1 MLWFAGL
8 LLGPVTCPFTPL
20 ASQCVWELQ
29 YVTKDINSTLPLYL
43 KHSPLPGNQSFSLSI
58 KKLPSRKVQ
67 RKKKNRKEA
76 TAVSSERKEQGGAT
90 PRAPCG
96 PSLLWSCPWLG
107 CVRKPRRMP
116 LLGTVNHCTCAQAV
130 HTSASWPAPLTCP
143 STLAKTHTP
152 RKPRRFP
159 LCLRPPFL
167 FLWFY
172 MFANWLDLLS
182 FPRCVKRVPFLVE
195 QRELK
200 ARKEKKALFQ
210 SPHHTTGLYLGNIAL
225 SRWKCL
231 KL

>member
-8 LLGPVTCPFTPL
+8 LLGPVTCPFIPW

-29 YVTKDINSTLPLYL
+29 YVTKDINSTLPLYF
-43 KHSPLPGNQSFSLSI
+43 KHSPFPGNHHFHF
-58 KKLPSRKVQ
+58 PSRSSRPGKC
-67 RKKKNRKEA
+67 RGKKRIGKKPLLFPMKGR
-76 TAVSSERKEQGGAT
+76 EQGGAT
-90 PRAPCG
+90 LQAPCG
-96 PSLLWSCPWLG
+96 LWLLWSFPWLG
-107 CVRKPRRMP
+107 WVRKPRRMP

-159 LCLRPPFL
+159 LCLRAPFL

-182 FPRCVKRVPFLVE
+182 FPRCVKGFHF
-195 QRELK
+195 ELSK
-200 ARKEKKALFQ
+200 ENLKQGRRRKHFSNPLIK
-210 SPHHTTGLYLGNIAL
+210 PLGCI
-225 SRWKCL
+225 
-231 KL
+231 